1 MSPLLAVHSA
11 LLNLIEA
18 FGNRQS
24 TIDGVYTAQSKW
36 QPHTRSFHALLLGQ
50 IEPCM
55 EDLVGCGVCVVGCG
69 WGVHRAT
76 VIGRLAASWSRILF
90 GARIK
95 AASTTSKLRVATF
108 QVAVHVAMLLAF
120 GKCCDRKVV
129 LFQAASASR
138 SSIARSSRARWMR
151 P

>member
-24 TIDGVYTAQSKW
+24 TIDGVYAAQSKW

-55 EDLVGCGVCVVGCG
+55 EDLVGGGVCVVGCG
-69 WGVHRAT
+69 WGVHRAA
-76 VIGRLAASWSRILF
+76 VIGRLAASWSHILF
-90 GARIK
+90 GARAK
-95 AASTTSKLRVATF
+95 AAKLRVATF